1 MATLPKFAYFK
12 GRIVPYSEA
21 KVGVLTHALHYG
33 TAVFGGLRG
42 YWNEEEE
49 QLFIFRPRDH
59 YKRFLLSAKI
69 LRMDVSYTIE
79 DLVQITKELL
89 RAEGHRTD
97 VYIRPLLYLS
107 DEVIGVRLHGLHP
120 ELTMISVPFG
130 TYVTNDTNAH
140 VTFSSWRRIDDNM
153 IPPRGKI
160 AGAYV
165 NTALIKS
172 DAELAGFDEALVL
185 TQDGHVSEGSAE
197 NIFIVRDG
205 VLITPPVTD
214 NILEGITRR
223 TIIQL
228 AREELGLPVV
238 ERPIDRTEI
247 FICDELF
254 LTGTA
259 AQVTAVTRVDHR
271 PIGEG
276 KMGPITAQLRELF
289 QQVVRGK
296 HPKYRHWLE
305 PVYEK

>member
-69 LRMDVSYTIE
+69 LRMEVSYAIE
-79 DLVQITKELL
+79 DLVQITKDLL

-120 ELTMISVPFG
+120 ELTMVSVPFG

-305 PVYEK
+305 PVYE

>member
-69 LRMDVSYTIE
+69 LRMEVSYTIE
-79 DLVQITKELL
+79 DLVQITKDLL

-120 ELTMISVPFG
+120 ELTMVSVPFG

-305 PVYEK
+305 PVYE